1 MIKKYYIIQL
11 LLILTFLPV
20 AAQTNQQDLKREVTL
35 YNPYKP
41 SLPLFRKR
49 SFLPDVSDT
58 SKIRPDFKYD
68 ITARPYTPEYSITP
82 IKAATLLPE
91 PLPKLYKS
99 YLTLGFGNYVT
110 PLFDLTIANERS
122 KKGSIGFNA
131 RHFSTNGKIK
141 LDNDQRVF
149 AGYMD
154 NDLSMFGKRF
164 FRKNVLEGSVD
175 FSQKLRYAY
184 GYDTSIVGYE
194 AVKKQIRMGYNNFG
208 TNLSFASLNLDSA
221 NLSYN
226 FKVGYNYFYNSK
238 YRNQHNISFGGLMSK
253 SYQGFYVGSGIDLD
267 FTNLNDSL
275 AKNLKYIVS
284 VSPFIKKSTP
294 QWSFKA
300 GLQLLLDRN
309 MTKGPILH
317 LYPDVSF
324 GLSIVPSYIGFF
336 AALNGRLEKNS
347 PEKVIRENP
356 FIVKDGSLF
365 KLLNTDHA
373 LIISAGL
380 RGNNGIGGNY
390 LISGS
395 YSTINNMLFYTNYVY
410 PDSLFNPQVG
420 NLFLPSFYDVEL
432 LKIHGEMSGLI
443 TDKISYKGSASIYN
457 YTLPDKTMYPW
468 NKPSW
473 DAMLGVKYNLRDKIL
488 AGVDVTAL
496 GKRKL
501 GISRF
506 ESSMPVGTTVI
517 DEPVHVNINLNAEY
531 RYTKILSF
539 WIKFDNI
546 SFNRYYEW
554 AFYPA
559 ERFLCLVGFTY
570 SL

>member
-1 MIKKYYIIQL
+1 MMKIYIIL
-11 LLILTFLPV
+11 LLLVMIFIPV
-20 AAQTNQQDLKREVTL
+20 TAQINQQDLKREVTL

-41 SLPLFRKR
+41 SLPQFRKR
-49 SFLPDVSDT
+49 SFLPYMNDT

-68 ITARPYTPEYSITP
+68 ITTRPYTPEYNISP
-82 IKAATLLPE
+82 IKAASLLPD
-91 PLPKLYKS
+91 PLPKLYKG
-99 YLTLGFGNYVT
+99 YLILGFGNYLT
-110 PLFDLTIANERS
+110 PLAELSITNERS
-122 KKGSIGFNA
+122 KKGALGFSA
-131 RHFSTNGKIK
+131 SHFSSNGKIK

-154 NDLSMFGKRF
+154 NDMSLFGKKF
-164 FRKNVLEGSVD
+164 FRKNVLEGSLD

-226 FKVGYNYFYNSK
+226 FGLRYDYFYNSK
-238 YRNQHNISFGGLMSK
+238 YRNQHNISIAGTMSK
-253 SYQGFYVGSGIDLD
+253 TWKGYYVGSGIDLD
-267 FTNLNDSL
+267 FTKLNDSL
-275 AKNLKYIVS
+275 SNNLKYIVS

-300 GLQLLLDRN
+300 GLQMLLDKN
-309 MTKGPILH
+309 MTSTPDFHI
-317 LYPDVSF
+317 YPDVNF
-324 GLSIVPSYIGFF
+324 GFSIVPSYIGFF
-336 AALNGRLEKNS
+336 AALDGRLEKNS
-347 PEKVIRENP
+347 PEKVIDENP
-356 FIVKDGSLF
+356 FLVRDGTLF
-365 KLLNTDHA
+365 KVPNTDHA
-373 LIISAGL
+373 LEISAGL

-395 YSTINNMLFYTNYVY
+395 YSLINNMLFYSNYVF
-410 PDSLFNPQVG
+410 PDSLPNPLVG
-420 NLFLPSFYDVEL
+420 NLFLPVAHDVEL

-443 TDKISYKGSASIYN
+443 TDKISYMGSANMYR
-457 YTLPDKTMYPW
+457 YTLGTDEYPW

-473 DAMLGVKYNLRDKIL
+473 DGKISVKYNLRNKIL
-488 AGVDVTAL
+488 AGIDITAL

-501 GISRF
+501 AAYEF
-506 ESSMPVGTTVI
+506 EHLMPVVLTKFS
-517 DEPVHVNINLNAEY
+517 EPVHFNINLSAEY

-539 WIKFDNI
+539 WLKINNI

-554 AFYPA
+554 AYYPTH
-559 ERFLCLVGFTY
+559 RFMCLVGFTY